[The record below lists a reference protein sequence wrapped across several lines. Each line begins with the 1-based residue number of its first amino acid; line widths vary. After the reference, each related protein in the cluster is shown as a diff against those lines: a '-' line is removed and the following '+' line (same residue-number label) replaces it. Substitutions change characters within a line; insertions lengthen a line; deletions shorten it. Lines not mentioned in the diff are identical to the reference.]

1 MINHI
6 LKGISFILHPLI
18 MPFLGV
24 VFYFSKTSRFI
35 PEEIVMAKLIS
46 MGILTIVLPILLYY
60 LLKTFKKV
68 NSHFLETTQ
77 ERVLPLILNSMILVL
92 ILIRVLP
99 EDEIPELYYFFIGI
113 LISNISCLILVLVKF
128 KASIHMIGICGLF
141 MFMIALAIHFHI
153 NILAT
158 VCLMLV
164 LIGAV
169 ATSRLHMKSHNTKE
183 LIIGGFIGLLPQL
196 LVIKY
201 WL

>member
-1 MINHI
+1 
-6 LKGISFILHPLI
+6 

-35 PEEIVMAKLIS
+35 PNEIVLAKLIS
-46 MGILTIVLPILLYY
+46 LGILTITLPILLYY

-68 NSHFLETTQ
+68 KSHFLETTQ
-77 ERVLPLILNSMILVL
+77 ERILPLILNSLILIL

-113 LISNISCLILVLVKF
+113 LISNTCCLALVLLKF

-141 MFMIALAIHFHI
+141 MFMVALAIHFQI
-153 NILAT
+153 NILLT
-158 VCLMLV
+158 VCLMLI

-169 ATSRLHMKSHNTKE
+169 ATSRLHMRAHNMQE
-183 LIIGGFIGLLPQL
+183 LVAGCLIGLIPQL
-196 LVIKY
+196 ILVKY